1 MCEEYPGEIDF
12 ASSCQEL
19 TVYREYLSLSWNR
32 AEKKAK
38 VLNKVYARG
47 KIIKQSFENVRMYE
61 ELGGF
66 YPTLPKDNSIL
77 YLYNSSH
84 HDQPH
89 LIIDDYPPRVN
100 CILSFSGMFVV
111 TEVSPV
117 TPPFE
122 SQFRVVFQ
130 LIVLHFLKYQ
140 TACRFF
146 GITVW

>member
-38 VLNKVYARG
+38 VLKKVYARG

-61 ELGGF
+61 ELAGGF
-66 YPTLPKDNSIL
+66 YPTWPKDNSIL

-84 HDQPH
+84 HGHDQPH
-89 LIIDDYPPRVN
+89 TKIDDY
-100 CILSFSGMFVV
+100 
-111 TEVSPV
+111 
-117 TPPFE
+117 
-122 SQFRVVFQ
+122 Q
-130 LIVLHFLKYQ
+130 L
-140 TACRFF
+140 
-146 GITVW
+146 G